1 MLASVLTCIGVA
13 GGGGHT
19 RARNVQIAPQPNDII
34 FWGAGYAGSGGRQWK
49 KKRNQ
54 RGKKKEE
61 QAAKTG
67 GDDAPTP
74 EEQAILNAQAQED
87 PDSRAGRRGIVAA
100 VSDGASPVQTI
111 LRALARVRRVVMVNE
126 YR

>member
-1 MLASVLTCIGVA
+1 MLRALLCVPATVLTCGVV
-13 GGGGHT
+13 GGGVGSHT
-19 RARNVQIAPQPNDII
+19 QSNLQIAPKPTDII

-49 KKRNQ
+49 KKRN
-54 RGKKKEE
+54 
-61 QAAKTG
+61 
-67 GDDAPTP
+67 
-74 EEQAILNAQAQED
+74 AQEQED

>member
-1 MLASVLTCIGVA
+1 MPATVLTCIGV
-13 GGGGHT
+13 GGGVGRT
-19 RARNVQIAPQPNDII
+19 RNLQIAPKPTDII

-49 KKRNQ
+49 KKRK
-54 RGKKKEE
+54 RGEKKKEE

-67 GDDAPTP
+67 EGDASTP
-74 EEQAILNAQAQED
+74 ESPEILDAQAQED

-100 VSDGASPVQTI
+100 VSDGTSLVQTI

>member
-1 MLASVLTCIGVA
+1 MVLGRT
-13 GGGGHT
+13 H
-19 RARNVQIAPQPNDII
+19 NLQIAPKPTDII
-34 FWGAGYAGSGGRQWK
+34 FFGAGYAGSGGRQWK
-49 KKRNQ
+49 KRHPQGEKT
-54 RGKKKEE
+54 
-61 QAAKTG
+61 KTG
-67 GDDAPTP
+67 EGAAPTP
-74 EEQAILNAQAQED
+74 EEQAILDAQAQED